1 MHHLCPLLTK
11 KSQTQRRSILPTHQ
25 KKDGSCSS
33 VGQSVPFVIFFCKNG
48 GPGFYRKKKIRNMGY
63 ARCSRNVRPSPYSI
77 PIPQGDAWTRF
88 SLTRPTPN
96 APSGGDPSSLPRKR
110 RTGWRGVLHRLSRP
124 PLLSPLTQKFLFSLC
139 LRKRGSRT

>member
-88 SLTRPTPN
+88 SLTRLSRTT
-96 APSGGDPSSLPRKR
+96 SLPRYHTKPR
-110 RTGWRGVLHRLSRP
+110 HGQPRTPPPEAIPPHSRGSDGRAGGECCTGSPGLRSSRP
-124 PLLSPLTQKFLFSLC
+124 
-139 LRKRGSRT
+139 